1 MAKKPQGIDL
11 QSLARLG
18 AVARLAELEQE
29 MTALRRA
36 FPGLRSQKPAGA
48 AQATEEPATKA
59 PKKKHRRRFRMSA
72 EQRKAV
78 SDRMTKLWSERRG
91 KKGKK

>member
-1 MAKKPQGIDL
+1 MAKKPLGIDL
-11 QSLARLG
+11 KHLARLG

-36 FPGLRSQKPAGA
+36 FPGLRTQKPAVAADAGDEPGA
-48 AQATEEPATKA
+48 KA
-59 PKKKHRRRFRMSA
+59 PAKKRRRRSKMSA

-78 SDRMTKLWSERRG
+78 SERMSKFWAARRAKTG
-91 KKGKK
+91 KK